1 MNIQEATRQIEGAV
15 RAYLARDEHGNPLIP
30 QPMQRPLMLM
40 GPPGV
45 GKTAVVGQVAERLH
59 LNFVSYSITHHTRQ
73 SALGLPYITEATYGG
88 KAYRVSR
95 YTMSEIIAATY
106 DAMEASGVG
115 EGILFLDEVNCVS
128 ETLAPAML
136 QFLQYKAF
144 GQHRLPEGWVV
155 VCAGNPPEYN
165 RSAREFDPAMLDRL
179 KRIDVEP
186 DLDVW
191 MGYATEHGV
200 HPAVTTYLRSKPD
213 AFFRI
218 RSTVDGTR
226 MVTARGWEDLSRML
240 VALEHE
246 GLEAG
251 RELVGQ
257 YLQDPDVAE
266 DFALYL
272 GLFRKYRDT
281 YRVGDIL
288 AGTVAEQDAARV
300 GKAPFD
306 ERLALVGLLVS
317 ALASRTHDEQASEEA
332 LRRVREDVVA
342 AGERIG
348 GGAAP
353 ADALRDLLLSAEA
366 ELARAREQA
375 SSSDLRLAVLAERS
389 ELLHRLVEDA
399 LAGEPDEA
407 MGALRGG
414 FNARLGEVASQA
426 RELSGQVDNAVA
438 YLEAAF
444 GNGEELLVFC
454 TRLSCDATFMAFV
467 SAYGAPRFVEASKGL
482 MLHDRERDLLEE
494 ARGLAGA
501 PGGDRSSVST
511 PLGDGMAGGAEDA
524 SGSAGTPGSG
534 TPGDGKHPG
543 HSPLAGGGRA

>member
-15 RAYLARDEHGNPLIP
+15 RAYLARDDHGNPLIP
-30 QPMQRPLMLM
+30 QPMQRPLLLM

-88 KAYRVSR
+88 KTHRVSR

-106 DAMEASGVG
+106 DAMEVSGVDG
-115 EGILFLDEVNCVS
+115 GILFLDEVNCVS

-144 GQHRLPEGWVV
+144 GQHRLPPGWVV

-165 RSAREFDPAMLDRL
+165 RAAREFDPAMLDRL

-240 VALEHE
+240 VAYEHE
-246 GLEAG
+246 GISAD

-257 YLQDPDVAE
+257 YLQDPEIAE

-272 GLFRKYRDT
+272 GLFHKYRET

-288 AGTVAEQDAARV
+288 AGTVGAEDVARV

-306 ERLALVGLLVS
+306 ERLALVGMLVS
-317 ALASRTHDEQASEEA
+317 ALASDAHAEQASEEA
-332 LRRVREDVVA
+332 LRLARGDLLGARERIDAGDASEEVLRDVVLA
-342 AGERIG
+342 
-348 GGAAP
+348 
-353 ADALRDLLLSAEA
+353 AEA
-366 ELARAREQA
+366 ELAQARGQA
-375 SSSDLRLAVLAERS
+375 GTSDARLSALAERA
-389 ELLHRLVEDA
+389 ELLHRLVDA
-399 LAGEPDEA
+399 APAEGSAGVLA
-407 MGALRGG
+407 ALRDG
-414 FNARLGEVASQA
+414 FNAALAEVAERA
-426 RELSGQVDNAVA
+426 RTLSAQVDNAVA
-438 YLEAAF
+438 YLEDAF
-444 GNGEELLVFC
+444 GNGEEVLVFC

-467 SAYGAPRFVEASKGL
+467 STHGAERFVKASQGL
-482 MLHDRERDLLEE
+482 MLHDREHDLLEE
-494 ARGLAGA
+494 ARRLGGADAGA
-501 PGGDRSSVST
+501 RPDDERSS
-511 PLGDGMAGGAEDA
+511 GEAR
-524 SGSAGTPGSG
+524 SGS
-534 TPGDGKHPG
+534 DGK
-543 HSPLAGGGRA
+543 A